1 MQGSFAQRLRI
12 AVSSLRVSDDVELNL
27 HNMLEVIP
35 NATRMGVQIVCFP
48 EYSLNP
54 VIEQWIDLS
63 EPINALQTACRKN
76 RIWAIFGA
84 DSGNADNRKNSIY
97 LVDHE
102 GSIQYRYDKVHLWR
116 SEKRVYQSGE
126 ASRVIDTGLGRIAI
140 ISCWD
145 MAYPKYV
152 ADLAEQ
158 GAEVIFCP
166 SYLVDYEVDGEP
178 LQALP
183 LARAFEN
190 LVYFVLC
197 DAVSD
202 NTLSISMICHPLGV
216 RQQISQTEGILIG
229 DLNLAEL
236 STLRTYYS

>member
-1 MQGSFAQRLRI
+1 
-12 AVSSLRVSDDVELNL
+12 
-27 HNMLEVIP
+27 
-35 NATRMGVQIVCFP
+35 
-48 EYSLNP
+48 
-54 VIEQWIDLS
+54 
-63 EPINALQTACRKN
+63 
-76 RIWAIFGA
+76 
-84 DSGNADNRKNSIY
+84 
-97 LVDHE
+97 
-102 GSIQYRYDKVHLWR
+102 
-116 SEKRVYQSGE
+116 
-126 ASRVIDTGLGRIAI
+126 
-140 ISCWD
+140 
-145 MAYPKYV
+145 
-152 ADLAEQ
+152 LAEQ

>member
-140 ISCWD
+140 ISCWGHG
-145 MAYPKYV
+145 PT
-152 ADLAEQ
+152 Q
-158 GAEVIFCP
+158 
-166 SYLVDYEVDGEP
+166 
-178 LQALP
+178 
-183 LARAFEN
+183 
-190 LVYFVLC
+190 
-197 DAVSD
+197 
-202 NTLSISMICHPLGV
+202 NTLRIWRS
-216 RQQISQTEGILIG
+216 RAQ
-229 DLNLAEL
+229 
-236 STLRTYYS
+236 R